1 MTHLFVFTKDDKS
14 LGDFY
19 WNNTVPLASALE
31 KWALK
36 EGILIP
42 RLAYATAGDEKW
54 TVIESNPL
62 KIISGVAS
70 ESEIESDIIVNS
82 SRQNEI
88 LLKILETQEK
98 QLYWIRII
106 GMPVMFAAIGTM
118 LTIIASFFR

>member
-1 MTHLFVFTKDDKS
+1 MIHLFVFSKDDKL

-19 WNNTVPLASALE
+19 FDSNLDITSEIE
-31 KWALK
+31 KWASK
-36 EGILIP
+36 EQILIP
-42 RLAYATAGDEKW
+42 SLAYATAGDQKW

-106 GMPVMFAAIGTM
+106 GIPFLFAAIGTF
-118 LTIIASFFR
+118 LALIIRAFN

>member
-1 MTHLFVFTKDDKS
+1 MIHLFVFSKDDKL

-19 WNNTVPLASALE
+19 FDSTLDITSEIE
-31 KWALK
+31 KWASK
-36 EGILIP
+36 EQILIP
-42 RLAYATAGDEKW
+42 RLAYATAGDQKW

-98 QLYWIRII
+98 QLYLIRII
-106 GMPVMFAAIGTM
+106 GIPFFFAAIGVF
-118 LTIIASFFR
+118 LAILFR

>member
-1 MTHLFVFTKDDKS
+1 MIHLFVFSKDDKL

-19 WNNTVPLASALE
+19 FDSNLDITSEIE
-31 KWALK
+31 KWASK
-36 EGILIP
+36 EQILIP
-42 RLAYATAGDEKW
+42 RLAYATAGDQKW

-106 GMPVMFAAIGTM
+106 GIPFLFAAIVTF
-118 LTIIASFFR
+118 LTLIIRAFY

>member
-1 MTHLFVFTKDDKS
+1 MIHLFVFSKDDKL

-19 WNNTVPLASALE
+19 FDSNLDITSEIE
-31 KWALK
+31 KWASK
-36 EGILIP
+36 EQILIP
-42 RLAYATAGDEKW
+42 RLAYATAGDQKW

-106 GMPVMFAAIGTM
+106 GIPFLFAAIGTF
-118 LTIIASFFR
+118 LALIIRAFN